1 MPKTVLPTDFKST
14 LDMPLTKLILVPVGM
29 LSVSEVTRPRAE
41 LRSGPGAQFEVSDEV
56 LPTGTPVMV
65 FNLVGVWRKV
75 VVMEDGKTGWVHAQA
90 LAQPRLN
97 RVPMRV
103 DARRLPT
110 VLATREVETIKEFPG
125 QTSRTAKVPRGA
137 MFRSLMVNEV
147 GTLVWLPETA
157 SVMWMSRKDVQ

>member
-1 MPKTVLPTDFKST
+1 MSVKSWVLRITILLALAGCQTAATETRQAEVKRPEAARIMPKTVLPTDFKST

-75 VVMEDGKTGWVHAQA
+75 VVMEDDQVLGVGVAPER
-90 LAQPRLN
+90 LSDIPRRADIGLISHI
-97 RVPMRV
+97 
-103 DARRLPT
+103 DDL
-110 VLATREVETIKEFPG
+110 EVGETIEYA
-125 QTSRTAKVPRGA
+125 RVARYARV
-137 MFRSLMVNEV
+137 
-147 GTLVWLPETA
+147 
-157 SVMWMSRKDVQ
+157 